1 MDKLTEIEKRR
12 IRLLSVPLDIVSDE
26 NLDAVVEELLAQ
38 DGSNQI
44 VLLDLWDF
52 VRAKGNS
59 VFAQSVRTAAL
70 VLPTSKMVQS
80 IAWFLSKRRVSRVL
94 PFDFVIKLLALLE
107 RKNLSV
113 YIIGSRPGTLQTAA
127 SNVRGSFP
135 DLHIVGRC
143 AGFFEDR
150 DEEDIIL
157 AIRKAAP
164 SLILAGNGLPGRDRW
179 PHNHR
184 LKFAQGLTLWCGAC
198 IEMFAGK
205 RKRTSRELWGRGLD
219 FVPTLVRNPW
229 RVYRLFVYIWLSIQ
243 VLYNRIRG

>member
-1 MDKLTEIEKRR
+1 MTEQTETEKRR
-12 IRLLSVPLDIVSDE
+12 IQLLSVPLDIVSDE
-26 NLDAVVEELLAQ
+26 ILDSVIEDLLAR

-52 VRAKGNS
+52 IRARGNS

-70 VLPTSKMVQS
+70 VLPTSKIVQS
-80 IAWFLSKRRVSRVL
+80 IAWFLTKRRVSRFL

-107 RKNLSV
+107 RKNRSV
-113 YIIGSRPGTLQTAA
+113 YVIGSRPGTLQVAA

-135 DLHIVGRC
+135 ELHIVGRC
-143 AGFFEDR
+143 AGYFERR
-150 DEEDIIL
+150 DEDDIIL

-179 PHNHR
+179 PHLHR
-184 LKFAQGLTLWCGAC
+184 QKFAEGLTLWCGAC

-219 FVPTLVRNPW
+219 FVPILVRNPW
-229 RVYRLFVYIWLSIQ
+229 RIYRLFVYFWLFIQ
-243 VLYNRIRG
+243 VIYNRIRG